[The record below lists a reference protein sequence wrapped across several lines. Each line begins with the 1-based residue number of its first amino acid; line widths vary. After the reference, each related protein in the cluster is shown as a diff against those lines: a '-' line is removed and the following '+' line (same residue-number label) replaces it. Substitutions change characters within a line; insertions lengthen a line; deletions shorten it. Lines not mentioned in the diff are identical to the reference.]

1 MDLQKS
7 FTKVFAWMFLGLLLT
22 FGTGY
27 TVANNL
33 QLLEMVYT
41 KSTMFI
47 LIIIEVGL
55 AIFLSARVHKMNPTL
70 AKIIYV
76 LYTILSGLTFSSIFI
91 TYKNSSIIYIFG
103 ITAGIFGLFAL
114 LGYVTKM
121 DLTKIG
127 TYLFMALIIIIVS
140 QIINIFVKSQIFDL
154 GITILAVVIFLGYIA
169 YDIQK
174 IKYYA
179 QQNVFKSE
187 DQLAICGALDL
198 YLDFINLFIRLL
210 QLFGNRK
217 N

>member
-91 TYKNSSIIYIFG
+91 TYKNSSIIYIF
-103 ITAGIFGLFAL
+103 
-114 LGYVTKM
+114 
-121 DLTKIG
+121 
-127 TYLFMALIIIIVS
+127 
-140 QIINIFVKSQIFDL
+140 
-154 GITILAVVIFLGYIA
+154 VI
-169 YDIQK
+169 K
-174 IKYYA
+174 
-179 QQNVFKSE
+179 VE
-187 DQLAICGALDL
+187 
-198 YLDFINLFIRLL
+198 
-210 QLFGNRK
+210 
-217 N
+217 

>member
-91 TYKNSSIIYIFG
+91 TYKFINNIYIWNNSRNLWVIRTIRICYKNGFNKNWNIPIYG
-103 ITAGIFGLFAL
+103 INNNHSKPNNKYIC
-114 LGYVTKM
+114 K
-121 DLTKIG
+121 K
-127 TYLFMALIIIIVS
+127 S
-140 QIINIFVKSQIFDL
+140 NI
-154 GITILAVVIFLGYIA
+154 
-169 YDIQK
+169 
-174 IKYYA
+174 
-179 QQNVFKSE
+179 
-187 DQLAICGALDL
+187 
-198 YLDFINLFIRLL
+198 
-210 QLFGNRK
+210 
-217 N
+217 